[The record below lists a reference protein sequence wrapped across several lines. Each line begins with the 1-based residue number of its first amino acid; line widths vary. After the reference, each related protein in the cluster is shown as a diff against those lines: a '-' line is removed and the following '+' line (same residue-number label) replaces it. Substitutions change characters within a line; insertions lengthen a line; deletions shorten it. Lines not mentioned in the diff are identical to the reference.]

1 MNFYIA
7 HILSSNLDV
16 IHLYNVTNKNESKKI
31 LNSITQLDEIN
42 DAEFLL
48 VLIPASEVTS
58 YEFIQNNSLSEQINI
73 ANFISEIDSN
83 FIDAVSDNEYFLY
96 EGAGYVV
103 NKSFLLNLNQHLS
116 NLNYKV
122 CVSPE
127 YLINSLED
135 SDSITQIDKKFMF
148 ASKNK
153 CGFSISDK
161 NLNQY
166 LELVVNDKPNYEPTI
181 YSSNIDLNNKFKS
194 ENQNKD
200 FAFQDVDIAKIK
212 SLPNFFK
219 INLSLN
225 LVIKKM
231 NFSKAQLMTSILAV
245 LFLILTPNY
254 LVYKN
259 KQDTQVY
266 VNATFNIFS
275 SLSKDINRVV
285 APRNQIDQILE
296 NVPMNNT
303 PDIKL
308 PNLELFFKYGEKY
321 ISDITVDVNDSSAKV
336 KINSLPSFQ
345 FNILKSSAEKLNITI
360 SEKNIETKDG
370 NINGILNLKYE
381 NN

>member
-16 IHLYNVTNKNESKKI
+16 IHLYNITNKNESKKI

-42 DAEFLL
+42 DAELLL

-73 ANFISEIDSN
+73 ANFISDVDSN
-83 FIDAVSDNEYFLY
+83 FIDSVSDNEYFLY

-103 NKSFLLNLNQHLS
+103 NKSFLLNLNHHLS
-116 NLNYKV
+116 SLNYKV

-127 YLINSLED
+127 YLINSFED
-135 SDSITQIDKKFMF
+135 SDSITQIDKIFMF
-148 ASKNK
+148 AYKNN

-166 LELVVNDKPNYEPTI
+166 LELVVNDKPNYEPSI
-181 YSSNIDLNNKFKS
+181 YSSNIDLNNKFNS

-200 FAFQDVDIAKIK
+200 FVFQDVDIAKIK

-231 NFSKAQLMTSILAV
+231 NFSRAQLMSSILAV

-259 KQDTQVY
+259 KQDTRVY
-266 VNATFNIFS
+266 VDATFNIFS

-296 NVPMNNT
+296 NVPINST

-336 KINSLPSFQ
+336 KINSMPSIQ
-345 FNILKSSAEKLNITI
+345 FNILKTGAEKSNITI
-360 SEKNIETKDG
+360 SEQNIETTDG

>member
-16 IHLYNVTNKNESKKI
+16 IHLYNITNKNESKKI

-42 DAEFLL
+42 DAELLL

-73 ANFISEIDSN
+73 ANFISDVDSN
-83 FIDAVSDNEYFLY
+83 FIDSVSDNEYFLF

-103 NKSFLLNLNQHLS
+103 NKSFLLNLNHHLS
-116 NLNYKV
+116 SLNYKV

-127 YLINSLED
+127 YLINSFED
-135 SDSITQIDKKFMF
+135 SDSITQIDKIFMF
-148 ASKNK
+148 AYKNN

-166 LELVVNDKPNYEPTI
+166 LELVVNDKPNYEPSI
-181 YSSNIDLNNKFKS
+181 YSSNIDLNNKFNS

-200 FAFQDVDIAKIK
+200 FVFQDVDIAKIK

-231 NFSKAQLMTSILAV
+231 NFSRAQLMSSILAV

-259 KQDTQVY
+259 KQDTRVY
-266 VNATFNIFS
+266 VDATFNIFS

-296 NVPMNNT
+296 NVPINST

-336 KINSLPSFQ
+336 KINSMPSIQ
-345 FNILKSSAEKLNITI
+345 FNILKTGAEKLNITI
-360 SEKNIETKDG
+360 SEQNIETTDG

>member
-73 ANFISEIDSN
+73 ANFISDVDSN
-83 FIDAVSDNEYFLY
+83 FIDSVSDNEYFLY

-103 NKSFLLNLNQHLS
+103 NKSFLLNLNHHLS
-116 NLNYKV
+116 SLNYKV

-127 YLINSLED
+127 YLINSFED
-135 SDSITQIDKKFMF
+135 SDSITQIDKIFMF
-148 ASKNK
+148 AYKNN

-166 LELVVNDKPNYEPTI
+166 LELVVNDKPNYEPSI
-181 YSSNIDLNNKFKS
+181 YSSNIDLNNKFNS

-200 FAFQDVDIAKIK
+200 FVFQDVDIAKIK

-231 NFSKAQLMTSILAV
+231 NFSRAQLMSSILAV

-259 KQDTQVY
+259 KQDTRVY
-266 VNATFNIFS
+266 VDATFNIFS

-296 NVPMNNT
+296 NVPINST

-336 KINSLPSFQ
+336 KINSMPSIQ
-345 FNILKSSAEKLNITI
+345 FNILKTGAEKLNITI
-360 SEKNIETKDG
+360 SEQNIETTDG

>member
-73 ANFISEIDSN
+73 ANFISEVDSN

-122 CVSPE
+122 FVSPE

-148 ASKNK
+148 AYKNK

-200 FAFQDVDIAKIK
+200 FVFQDVDIAKIK

-231 NFSKAQLMTSILAV
+231 NFSKAQLMSSILAV

-336 KINSLPSFQ
+336 KINSMPSFQ
-345 FNILKSSAEKLNITI
+345 FNILKTGAEKLNITI
-360 SEKNIETKDG
+360 SEQNLETTDG

>member
-7 HILSSNLDV
+7 HILSSNLEV

-31 LNSITQLDEIN
+31 LNSITQLYEIN
-42 DAEFLL
+42 DAELLL

-73 ANFISEIDSN
+73 ANFISDVDSN
-83 FIDAVSDNEYFLY
+83 FIDSVSDNEYFLY

-103 NKSFLLNLNQHLS
+103 NKSFLLNLNHHLS
-116 NLNYKV
+116 SLNYKV

-127 YLINSLED
+127 YLINSFED
-135 SDSITQIDKKFMF
+135 SDSITQIDKIFMF
-148 ASKNK
+148 AYKNN

-181 YSSNIDLNNKFKS
+181 YSSNLDLNNKFKS

-231 NFSKAQLMTSILAV
+231 NFSRAQLMSSILAV

-259 KQDTQVY
+259 KQDTRVY
-266 VNATFNIFS
+266 VDATFNIFS

-296 NVPMNNT
+296 NVPINST

-336 KINSLPSFQ
+336 KINSMPSIQ
-345 FNILKSSAEKLNITI
+345 FNILKTGAEKLNITI
-360 SEKNIETKDG
+360 SEQNIETTDG

>member
-73 ANFISEIDSN
+73 ANFISEVDSN

-148 ASKNK
+148 AYKNK
-153 CGFSISDK
+153 CGFSIPDK

-194 ENQNKD
+194 KNQNKD
-200 FAFQDVDIAKIK
+200 FVFQDVDIAKIK

-231 NFSKAQLMTSILAV
+231 NFSKAQLMSSILAV

-336 KINSLPSFQ
+336 KINSMPSFQ
-345 FNILKSSAEKLNITI
+345 FNILKTGAEKLNITI
-360 SEKNIETKDG
+360 SEQNLETTDG

>member
-42 DAEFLL
+42 DAELLL

-73 ANFISEIDSN
+73 ANFISDVDSN
-83 FIDAVSDNEYFLY
+83 FIDSVSDNEYFLY

-103 NKSFLLNLNQHLS
+103 NKSFLLNLNHHLS
-116 NLNYKV
+116 SLNYKV

-127 YLINSLED
+127 YLINSFED
-135 SDSITQIDKKFMF
+135 SDSITQIDKIFMF
-148 ASKNK
+148 AYKNN

-200 FAFQDVDIAKIK
+200 FVFQDVDIAKIK

-219 INLSLN
+219 INLSLH

-231 NFSKAQLMTSILAV
+231 NFSKAQLMSSILAV

-259 KQDTQVY
+259 KQDTRVY
-266 VNATFNIFS
+266 VDATFNIFS

-296 NVPMNNT
+296 NVPINST

-336 KINSLPSFQ
+336 KINSMPSIQ
-345 FNILKSSAEKLNITI
+345 FNILKTGAEKLNITI
-360 SEKNIETKDG
+360 SEQNIETTDG

>member
-16 IHLYNVTNKNESKKI
+16 IHLYNITNKNESKKI
-31 LNSITQLDEIN
+31 LNSITQLDEIS
-42 DAEFLL
+42 DAELLL

-73 ANFISEIDSN
+73 ANFISDVDSN
-83 FIDAVSDNEYFLY
+83 FIDSVSDNEYFLF

-103 NKSFLLNLNQHLS
+103 NKSFLLNLNHHLS
-116 NLNYKV
+116 SLNYKV

-127 YLINSLED
+127 YLINSFED
-135 SDSITQIDKKFMF
+135 SDSITQIDKIFMF
-148 ASKNK
+148 AYKNN

-166 LELVVNDKPNYEPTI
+166 LELVVNDKPNYEPSI
-181 YSSNIDLNNKFKS
+181 YSSNIDLNNKFNS

-200 FAFQDVDIAKIK
+200 FVFQDVDIAKIK

-231 NFSKAQLMTSILAV
+231 NFSRAQLMSSILAV

-259 KQDTQVY
+259 KQDTRVY
-266 VNATFNIFS
+266 VDATFNIFS

-296 NVPMNNT
+296 NVPINST

-336 KINSLPSFQ
+336 KINSMPSIQ
-345 FNILKSSAEKLNITI
+345 FNILKTGAEKLNITI
-360 SEKNIETKDG
+360 SEQNIETTDG

>member
-103 NKSFLLNLNQHLS
+103 NKGFLLNLNQHLS

-122 CVSPE
+122 CVCPE

-148 ASKNK
+148 AYKNK

-231 NFSKAQLMTSILAV
+231 NFSKAQLMSSILAV
-245 LFLILTPNY
+245 LFFIFTPNY

-259 KQDTQVY
+259 NQDARVY
-266 VNATFNIFS
+266 VDATFNIFS

-296 NVPMNNT
+296 NVPMRNT
-303 PDIKL
+303 SDIEL

-321 ISDITVDVNDSSAKV
+321 ISDITVDINDSSAKV
-336 KINSLPSFQ
+336 KINSMPSFQ
-345 FNILKSSAEKLNITI
+345 FNILKTGAEKLNITI
-360 SEKNIETKDG
+360 SEQNIETTDG

>member
-7 HILSSNLDV
+7 HILCSNLDV
-16 IHLYNVTNKNESKKI
+16 IHLYNVTNRNESKKI

-73 ANFISEIDSN
+73 ANFISEVDSN

-148 ASKNK
+148 AYKNK

-200 FAFQDVDIAKIK
+200 FVFQDVDIAKIK

-231 NFSKAQLMTSILAV
+231 NFSKAQLLSSILAL
-245 LFLILTPNY
+245 LFLIFTPNY

-296 NVPMNNT
+296 NVPMNNI

-321 ISDITVDVNDSSAKV
+321 ISDITVDVNESSAKV
-336 KINSLPSFQ
+336 KINSMPSFQ
-345 FNILKSSAEKLNITI
+345 FNILKSGAEKLNITI
-360 SEKNIETKDG
+360 SEKNIETTDG

>member
-16 IHLYNVTNKNESKKI
+16 IHLYNITNKNESKKI

-42 DAEFLL
+42 DAELLL

-73 ANFISEIDSN
+73 ANFISDVDSN
-83 FIDAVSDNEYFLY
+83 FIDSVSDNEYFLY

-103 NKSFLLNLNQHLS
+103 NKSFLLNLNHHLS
-116 NLNYKV
+116 SLNYKV

-127 YLINSLED
+127 YLINSFED
-135 SDSITQIDKKFMF
+135 SDSITQIDKIFMF
-148 ASKNK
+148 AYKNN

-166 LELVVNDKPNYEPTI
+166 LELVVNDKPNYEPSI
-181 YSSNIDLNNKFKS
+181 YSSNIDLNNKFNS

-200 FAFQDVDIAKIK
+200 FVFQDVDIAKIK

-231 NFSKAQLMTSILAV
+231 NFSRAQLMSSILAV

-259 KQDTQVY
+259 KQDTRVY
-266 VNATFNIFS
+266 VDATFNIFS

-296 NVPMNNT
+296 NVPINST

-336 KINSLPSFQ
+336 KINSMPSIQ
-345 FNILKSSAEKLNITI
+345 FNILKTGAEKLNITI
-360 SEKNIETKDG
+360 SEQNIETTDG

>member
-122 CVSPE
+122 CVCPE

-148 ASKNK
+148 AYKNK

-200 FAFQDVDIAKIK
+200 FVFQDVDIAKIK

-231 NFSKAQLMTSILAV
+231 NFSKAQLMSSILAV

-266 VNATFNIFS
+266 VDATFNIFS

-336 KINSLPSFQ
+336 KINSMPSFQ
-345 FNILKSSAEKLNITI
+345 FNILKTGAEKLNITI
-360 SEKNIETKDG
+360 SEQNIETTDG

>member
-16 IHLYNVTNKNESKKI
+16 IHLYNITNKNESKKI

-42 DAEFLL
+42 DAELLL

-73 ANFISEIDSN
+73 ANFISDVDSN
-83 FIDAVSDNEYFLY
+83 FIDSVSDNEYFLY

-103 NKSFLLNLNQHLS
+103 NKSFLLNLNHHLS
-116 NLNYKV
+116 SLNYKV

-127 YLINSLED
+127 YLINSFED
-135 SDSITQIDKKFMF
+135 SDSITQIDKIFMF
-148 ASKNK
+148 AYKNN

-166 LELVVNDKPNYEPTI
+166 LELVVNDKPNYEPSI
-181 YSSNIDLNNKFKS
+181 YSSNIDLNNKFNS

-200 FAFQDVDIAKIK
+200 FVFQDVDIAKIK

-231 NFSKAQLMTSILAV
+231 NFSRAQLMSSILAV

-259 KQDTQVY
+259 KQDTRVY
-266 VNATFNIFS
+266 VDATFNIFS

-296 NVPMNNT
+296 NVPINST

-336 KINSLPSFQ
+336 KINSMPSFQ
-345 FNILKSSAEKLNITI
+345 FNILKTGAEKLNITI
-360 SEKNIETKDG
+360 SEQNIETTDG

>member
-42 DAEFLL
+42 DAELLL

-73 ANFISEIDSN
+73 ANFISDVDSN
-83 FIDAVSDNEYFLY
+83 FIDSVSDNEYFLY

-103 NKSFLLNLNQHLS
+103 NKSFLLNLNHHLS
-116 NLNYKV
+116 SLNYKV

-127 YLINSLED
+127 YLINSFED
-135 SDSITQIDKKFMF
+135 SDSITQIDKIFMF
-148 ASKNK
+148 AYKNN

-166 LELVVNDKPNYEPTI
+166 LELVVNDKPNYEPSI
-181 YSSNIDLNNKFKS
+181 YSSNIDLNNKFNS

-200 FAFQDVDIAKIK
+200 FVFQDVDIAKIK

-231 NFSKAQLMTSILAV
+231 NFSRAQLMSSILAV

-259 KQDTQVY
+259 KQDTRVY
-266 VNATFNIFS
+266 VDATFNIFS

-296 NVPMNNT
+296 NVPINST

-336 KINSLPSFQ
+336 KINSMPSIQ
-345 FNILKSSAEKLNITI
+345 FNILKTGAEKLNITI
-360 SEKNIETKDG
+360 SEQNIETTDG

>member
-42 DAEFLL
+42 DAELLL

-73 ANFISEIDSN
+73 ANFISDVDSN
-83 FIDAVSDNEYFLY
+83 FIDSVSDNEYFLY

-103 NKSFLLNLNQHLS
+103 NKSFLLNLNHHLS
-116 NLNYKV
+116 SLNYKV

-127 YLINSLED
+127 YLINSFED
-135 SDSITQIDKKFMF
+135 SDSITQIDKIFMF
-148 ASKNK
+148 AYKNN

-166 LELVVNDKPNYEPTI
+166 LELVVNDKPNYEPSI
-181 YSSNIDLNNKFKS
+181 YSSNIDLNNKFNS

-200 FAFQDVDIAKIK
+200 FVFQDVDIAKIK

-231 NFSKAQLMTSILAV
+231 NFSRAQLMSSILAV

-259 KQDTQVY
+259 KQDTRVY
-266 VNATFNIFS
+266 VDATFNIFS

-303 PDIKL
+303 PDINL

-336 KINSLPSFQ
+336 KINSMPSIQ
-345 FNILKSSAEKLNITI
+345 FNILKTGAEKLNITI
-360 SEKNIETKDG
+360 SEQNIETTDG

>member
-122 CVSPE
+122 CVCPE

-148 ASKNK
+148 AYKNK

-200 FAFQDVDIAKIK
+200 FVFQDVDIAKIK

-231 NFSKAQLMTSILAV
+231 NFSKAQLLSSILAL
-245 LFLILTPNY
+245 LFLIFTPNY

-296 NVPMNNT
+296 NVPMNNI

-336 KINSLPSFQ
+336 KINSMPSFQ
-345 FNILKSSAEKLNITI
+345 FNILKSGAEKLNITI
-360 SEKNIETKDG
+360 SEKNIETTDG

>member
-16 IHLYNVTNKNESKKI
+16 IHLYNITNKNESKKI
-31 LNSITQLDEIN
+31 LNSITQLDEIS
-42 DAEFLL
+42 DAELLL

-73 ANFISEIDSN
+73 ANFISDVDSN
-83 FIDAVSDNEYFLY
+83 FIDSVSDNEYFLY

-103 NKSFLLNLNQHLS
+103 NKSFLLNLNHHLS
-116 NLNYKV
+116 SLNYKV

-127 YLINSLED
+127 YLINSFED
-135 SDSITQIDKKFMF
+135 SDSITQIDKIFMF
-148 ASKNK
+148 AYKNN

-166 LELVVNDKPNYEPTI
+166 LELVVNDKPNYEPSI
-181 YSSNIDLNNKFKS
+181 YSSNIDLNNKFNS

-200 FAFQDVDIAKIK
+200 FVFQDVDIAKIK

-231 NFSKAQLMTSILAV
+231 NFSRAQLMSSILAV

-259 KQDTQVY
+259 KQDTRVY
-266 VNATFNIFS
+266 VDATFNIFS

-296 NVPMNNT
+296 NVPINST

-321 ISDITVDVNDSSAKV
+321 ISDITVDINDSSAKV
-336 KINSLPSFQ
+336 KINSMPSFQ
-345 FNILKSSAEKLNITI
+345 FNILKTGAEKLNITI
-360 SEKNIETKDG
+360 SEQNIETTDG

>member
-16 IHLYNVTNKNESKKI
+16 IHLYNITNKNESKKI

-42 DAEFLL
+42 DAELLL

-73 ANFISEIDSN
+73 ANFISDVDSN
-83 FIDAVSDNEYFLY
+83 FIDSVSDNEYFLY

-103 NKSFLLNLNQHLS
+103 NKSFLLNLNHHLS
-116 NLNYKV
+116 SLNYKV

-127 YLINSLED
+127 YLINSFED
-135 SDSITQIDKKFMF
+135 SDSITQIDKIFMF
-148 ASKNK
+148 AYKNN

-166 LELVVNDKPNYEPTI
+166 LELVVNDKPNYEPSI
-181 YSSNIDLNNKFKS
+181 YSSNIDLNNKFNS

-200 FAFQDVDIAKIK
+200 FVFQDVDIAKIK

-231 NFSKAQLMTSILAV
+231 NFSRAQLMSSILAV

-259 KQDTQVY
+259 KQDTRVY
-266 VNATFNIFS
+266 VDATFNIFS

-296 NVPMNNT
+296 NVPMRNT
-303 PDIKL
+303 SDIEL

-336 KINSLPSFQ
+336 KINSMPSIQ
-345 FNILKSSAEKLNITI
+345 FNILKTGAEKLNITI
-360 SEKNIETKDG
+360 SEQNMETTDG

>member
-16 IHLYNVTNKNESKKI
+16 IHLYNITNKNESKKI

-42 DAEFLL
+42 DAELLL

-73 ANFISEIDSN
+73 ANFISDVDSN
-83 FIDAVSDNEYFLY
+83 FIDSVSDNEYFLF

-103 NKSFLLNLNQHLS
+103 NKSFLLNLNHHLS
-116 NLNYKV
+116 SLNYKV

-127 YLINSLED
+127 YLINSFED
-135 SDSITQIDKKFMF
+135 SDSITQIDKIFMF
-148 ASKNK
+148 AYKNN

-166 LELVVNDKPNYEPTI
+166 LELVVNDKPNYEPSI
-181 YSSNIDLNNKFKS
+181 YSSNIDLNNKFNS

-200 FAFQDVDIAKIK
+200 FVFQDVDIAKIK

-231 NFSKAQLMTSILAV
+231 NFSKAQLMSSILAV

-259 KQDTQVY
+259 KQDTRVY
-266 VNATFNIFS
+266 VDATFNIFS

-296 NVPMNNT
+296 NVPINST

-336 KINSLPSFQ
+336 KINSMPSIQ
-345 FNILKSSAEKLNITI
+345 FNILKTGAEKLNITI
-360 SEKNIETKDG
+360 SEQNIETTDG

>member
-148 ASKNK
+148 AYKNK

-200 FAFQDVDIAKIK
+200 FVFQDVDIAKIK

-231 NFSKAQLMTSILAV
+231 NFSKAQLMSSILAV

-296 NVPMNNT
+296 NVPMNNI

-336 KINSLPSFQ
+336 KINSMPSFQ
-345 FNILKSSAEKLNITI
+345 FNILKSGAEKLNITI
-360 SEKNIETKDG
+360 SEKNIETTDG

>member
-7 HILSSNLDV
+7 HILSSSLDV
-16 IHLYNVTNKNESKKI
+16 IHLYNVTNKKESKKI

-148 ASKNK
+148 AYKNK

-336 KINSLPSFQ
+336 KINSMPSFQ
-345 FNILKSSAEKLNITI
+345 FNILKTGAEKLNITI
-360 SEKNIETKDG
+360 SEQNMETTDG

>member
-73 ANFISEIDSN
+73 ANFISEVDSN

-122 CVSPE
+122 CVCPE

-148 ASKNK
+148 AYKNK

-200 FAFQDVDIAKIK
+200 FVFQDVDIAKIK

-231 NFSKAQLMTSILAV
+231 NFSKAQLMSSILAV

-336 KINSLPSFQ
+336 KINSMPSFQ
-345 FNILKSSAEKLNITI
+345 FNILKTGAEKLNITI
-360 SEKNIETKDG
+360 SEQNLETTDG

>member
-16 IHLYNVTNKNESKKI
+16 IHLYNVTNRNESKKI

-73 ANFISEIDSN
+73 ANFISEVDSN

-148 ASKNK
+148 AYKNK

-194 ENQNKD
+194 KNQNKD
-200 FAFQDVDIAKIK
+200 FVFQDVDIAKIK

-231 NFSKAQLMTSILAV
+231 NFSKAQLLSSILAL
-245 LFLILTPNY
+245 LFLIFTPNY

-296 NVPMNNT
+296 NVPMNNI

-336 KINSLPSFQ
+336 KINSMPSFQ
-345 FNILKSSAEKLNITI
+345 FNILKSGAEKLNITI
-360 SEKNIETKDG
+360 SEKNIETTDG

>member
-1 MNFYIA
+1 MNFYTA

-73 ANFISEIDSN
+73 ANFISEVDSN

-200 FAFQDVDIAKIK
+200 FVFQDVDIAKIK

-231 NFSKAQLMTSILAV
+231 NFSKAQLMSSILAV

>member
-7 HILSSNLDV
+7 HILSSSLDV

-122 CVSPE
+122 CVCPE

-135 SDSITQIDKKFMF
+135 SDSITQIDNKFMF
-148 ASKNK
+148 AYKNK

-296 NVPMNNT
+296 NVPMRNT
-303 PDIKL
+303 SDIEL

-321 ISDITVDVNDSSAKV
+321 ISDITVDVTDSSAKV
-336 KINSLPSFQ
+336 KINSMPSFQ
-345 FNILKSSAEKLNITI
+345 FNILKTGAEKLNITI
-360 SEKNIETKDG
+360 SEQNIETTDG

>member
-16 IHLYNVTNKNESKKI
+16 IHLYNITNKNESKKI

-42 DAEFLL
+42 DAELLL

-73 ANFISEIDSN
+73 ANFISDVDSN
-83 FIDAVSDNEYFLY
+83 FIDSVSDNEYFLY

-103 NKSFLLNLNQHLS
+103 NKSFLLNLNHHLS
-116 NLNYKV
+116 SLNYKV

-127 YLINSLED
+127 YLINSFED
-135 SDSITQIDKKFMF
+135 SDSITQIDKIFMF
-148 ASKNK
+148 AYKNN

-166 LELVVNDKPNYEPTI
+166 LELVVNDKPNYEPSI
-181 YSSNIDLNNKFKS
+181 YSSNIDLNNKFNS

-200 FAFQDVDIAKIK
+200 FVFQDVDIAKIK

-231 NFSKAQLMTSILAV
+231 NFSRAQLMSSILAV

-259 KQDTQVY
+259 KQDTRVY
-266 VNATFNIFS
+266 VDATFNIFS

-296 NVPMNNT
+296 NVPINST

-336 KINSLPSFQ
+336 KINSMPSFQ
-345 FNILKSSAEKLNITI
+345 FNILKTGAEKLNITI
-360 SEKNIETKDG
+360 SEQNMETTDG

>member
-122 CVSPE
+122 FVSPE

-200 FAFQDVDIAKIK
+200 FVFQDVDIAKIK

-231 NFSKAQLMTSILAV
+231 NFSKAQLMSSILAV

-336 KINSLPSFQ
+336 KINSMPSFQ

-360 SEKNIETKDG
+360 FEKNIETKDG

>member
-200 FAFQDVDIAKIK
+200 FVFQGVDIAKIK

-231 NFSKAQLMTSILAV
+231 SFSKAQLMSSILAV

-259 KQDTQVY
+259 KQDAQAY
-266 VNATFNIFS
+266 LDATFNIFS

-336 KINSLPSFQ
+336 KINSMPSFQ
-345 FNILKSSAEKLNITI
+345 FNVLKTGAEKLNITI
-360 SEKNIETKDG
+360 SEKNIETTDG

>member
-7 HILSSNLDV
+7 HILSSNLDL
-16 IHLYNVTNKNESKKI
+16 IHLYNATSKNESKKT
-31 LNSITQLDEIN
+31 LNSIRQLDEID
-42 DAEFLL
+42 DAELLL
-48 VLIPASEVTS
+48 VLIPSSEVTS
-58 YEFIQNNSLSEQINI
+58 YEFIQNSSLSEQINI
-73 ANFISEIDSN
+73 ANFISDVDSN
-83 FIDAVSDNEYFLY
+83 FIDSVSDNEYFLS
-96 EGAGYVV
+96 EAAGYVV
-103 NKSFLLNLNQHLS
+103 NKSFLNDLNQYLS

-122 CVSPE
+122 CVTPE
-127 YLINSLED
+127 YLINSFND
-135 SDSITQIDKKFMF
+135 SDSITQIDEKFMF
-148 ASKNK
+148 AYKNK
-153 CGFSISDK
+153 YGFSISSK

-166 LELVVNDKPNYEPTI
+166 LELVVNDKPNYEPII

-194 ENQNKD
+194 ANVNKD
-200 FAFQDVDIAKIK
+200 FIFQNVDSTKVE

-225 LVIKKM
+225 LFIKKI
-231 NFSKAQLMTSILAV
+231 NFSRAQLMSFILAI
-245 LFLILTPNY
+245 FFIILTPNY

-266 VNATFNIFS
+266 VDATFNIFS

-308 PNLELFFKYGEKY
+308 PNLDLFFKYGKEY
-321 ISDITVDVNDSSAKV
+321 ISDITVDIINSSAKV
-336 KINSLPSFQ
+336 KINSMPSFQ
-345 FNILKSSAEKLNITI
+345 FNILKNGAEKLNIKI
-360 SEKNIETKDG
+360 SEQNIEATDG
-370 NINGILNLKYE
+370 NIDGILTLKYE

>member
-7 HILSSNLDV
+7 HIVSSNLDV

-127 YLINSLED
+127 YLINSFED

-200 FAFQDVDIAKIK
+200 FVFQDVDIAKIK

-231 NFSKAQLMTSILAV
+231 NFSKAQLMSSILAV
-245 LFLILTPNY
+245 LFFIFTPNY

-259 KQDTQVY
+259 NQDARVY
-266 VNATFNIFS
+266 VDATFNIFS

-303 PDIKL
+303 PDINL
-308 PNLELFFKYGEKY
+308 PNLELFFKYGENY

-336 KINSLPSFQ
+336 KINSMPSFQ
-345 FNILKSSAEKLNITI
+345 FNILKTGAEKLNITI
-360 SEKNIETKDG
+360 SEQNMETTDG

>member
-122 CVSPE
+122 CVCPE

-148 ASKNK
+148 AYKNK

-200 FAFQDVDIAKIK
+200 FVFQDVDIAKIK

-231 NFSKAQLMTSILAV
+231 NFSKAQLMSSILAV

-296 NVPMNNT
+296 NVPMNNI

-336 KINSLPSFQ
+336 KINSMPSFQ
-345 FNILKSSAEKLNITI
+345 FNILKSGAEKLNITI
-360 SEKNIETKDG
+360 SEKNIETTDG

>member
-16 IHLYNVTNKNESKKI
+16 IHLYNITNKNESKKI
-31 LNSITQLDEIN
+31 LNSITQLDEIS
-42 DAEFLL
+42 DAELLL

-73 ANFISEIDSN
+73 ANFISDVDSN
-83 FIDAVSDNEYFLY
+83 FIDSVSDNEYFLY

-103 NKSFLLNLNQHLS
+103 NKSFLLNLNHHLS
-116 NLNYKV
+116 SLNYKV

-127 YLINSLED
+127 YLINSFED
-135 SDSITQIDKKFMF
+135 SDSITQIDKIFMF
-148 ASKNK
+148 AYKNN

-166 LELVVNDKPNYEPTI
+166 LELVVNDKPNYEPSI
-181 YSSNIDLNNKFKS
+181 YSSNIDLNNKFNS

-200 FAFQDVDIAKIK
+200 FVFQDVDIAKIK

-231 NFSKAQLMTSILAV
+231 NFSRAQLMSSILAV

-259 KQDTQVY
+259 KQDTRVY
-266 VNATFNIFS
+266 VDATFNIFS
-275 SLSKDINRVV
+275 SLSRDINRVV

-296 NVPMNNT
+296 NVPINST

-336 KINSLPSFQ
+336 KINSMPSIQ
-345 FNILKSSAEKLNITI
+345 FNILKTGAEKLNITI
-360 SEKNIETKDG
+360 SEQNIETTDG

>member
-16 IHLYNVTNKNESKKI
+16 IHLYNITNKNESKKI

-42 DAEFLL
+42 DAELLL

-73 ANFISEIDSN
+73 ANFISDVDSN
-83 FIDAVSDNEYFLY
+83 FIDSVSDNEYFLY

-103 NKSFLLNLNQHLS
+103 NKSFLLNLNHHLS
-116 NLNYKV
+116 SLNYKV

-127 YLINSLED
+127 YLINSFED
-135 SDSITQIDKKFMF
+135 SDSITQIDKIFMF
-148 ASKNK
+148 AYKNN

-166 LELVVNDKPNYEPTI
+166 LELVVNDKPNYEPSI
-181 YSSNIDLNNKFKS
+181 YSSNIDLNNKFNS

-200 FAFQDVDIAKIK
+200 FVFQDVDIAKIK

-231 NFSKAQLMTSILAV
+231 NFSRAQLMSSILAV

-259 KQDTQVY
+259 KQDAQAY
-266 VNATFNIFS
+266 LDATFNIFS

-296 NVPMNNT
+296 NVPINST

-336 KINSLPSFQ
+336 KINSMPSIQ
-345 FNILKSSAEKLNITI
+345 FNILKTGAEKLNITI
-360 SEKNIETKDG
+360 SEQNIETTDG

>member
-73 ANFISEIDSN
+73 ANFISDVDSN
-83 FIDAVSDNEYFLY
+83 FIDSVSDNEYFLY

-122 CVSPE
+122 CVCPE

-148 ASKNK
+148 AYKNK

-200 FAFQDVDIAKIK
+200 FVFQDVDIAKIK

-231 NFSKAQLMTSILAV
+231 NFSKAQLMSSILAV

-336 KINSLPSFQ
+336 KINSMPSFQ
-345 FNILKSSAEKLNITI
+345 FNILKTGAEKLNITI
-360 SEKNIETKDG
+360 SEQNIETTDG